1 MSVTVAEARE
11 RGVTIPDGVHSPR
24 AKLVYLYLS
33 SAGRATVDE
42 IADHLGM
49 QKMAL
54 FSVLGTLDDDGLVE
68 CDGDRY
74 RPT

>member
-1 MSVTVAEARE
+1 VSVAVAEARE
-11 RGVTIPDGVHSPR
+11 KGAKIPDGVHSPR

-33 SAGRATVDE
+33 TAERASVDE
-42 IADHLGM
+42 LAEHLGM

-54 FSVLGTLDDDGLVE
+54 FSVLGTLHTDGHVD

-74 RPT
+74 RLT